1 MNELKNKNIAQ
12 LEEEIEELRIQLE
25 EANETIDAI
34 RTGQVDA
41 LVVHGEDGH
50 QLYTLKSADQTYRVF
65 IEKMAE
71 GAVTIDRN
79 GIVLYCNS
87 QFGEILKRSISQ
99 IIGSAFESYVAEQD
113 KTRYREIFVKGWD
126 YDCKVEVNLVAIG
139 DEIPVQLSV
148 TTLDLEGGKSLSII
162 ITDLT
167 SQKATQRL
175 LIEKNN
181 QLEVINLA
189 LEMSNHDLQ
198 QFASIASHD
207 LQEPIR
213 KIQIFS
219 NYLEENETS
228 MSAQSKIHLR
238 KIINSSAR
246 MKTLVT
252 EILNYSKL
260 SADDHQIIDID
271 LNNIIN
277 DLREH
282 FELIIE
288 EKHAII
294 KVGDLPVIE
303 GNNGQIRQM
312 FQNLISNALK
322 FSRDD
327 ISPVIEITSK
337 RIAGKSFEAV
347 AKNDGDYCLVNIQDN
362 GIGFDGKYV
371 DNIFSL
377 FERLNAKDKYE
388 GAGIGLAVAKKIA
401 EKHDGLIT
409 AVSAEGMGAKFQI
422 ILPLKQ
428 KG

>member
-1 MNELKNKNIAQ
+1 MNELTNKSIAQ
-12 LEEEIEELRIQLE
+12 LQEEIDELRIQLE

-41 LVVHGEDGH
+41 LVVQGEDGH
-50 QLYTLKSADQTYRVF
+50 QLYTLKSADQAYRVF

-71 GAVTIDRN
+71 GAVTIDRK

-99 IIGSAFESYVAEQD
+99 IIGSAFENYVAKQD
-113 KTRYREIFVKGWD
+113 KNSYREIFMKGWD
-126 YDCKVEVNLVAIG
+126 NDCKLEVNLMAV
-139 DEIPVQLSV
+139 DHEIPVQLSV
-148 TTLDLEGGKSLSII
+148 TTLDLEEGKSMSII

-167 SQKATQRL
+167 SQKATQKL

-181 QLEVINLA
+181 QLEEINLA

-228 MSAQSKIHLR
+228 MSTQSKIRLR

-260 SADDHQIIDID
+260 SADDHEIVNID
-271 LNNIIN
+271 LNYIIN

-282 FELIIE
+282 FELLIQ
-288 EKHAII
+288 EKRALI
-294 KVGDLPVIE
+294 KVGELPVIE
-303 GNNGQIRQM
+303 GNIGQIRQM
-312 FQNLISNALK
+312 FQNLISNSLK
-322 FSRDD
+322 FSRDH
-327 ISPVIEITSK
+327 ISPVIEVTSK
-337 RIAGKSFEAV
+337 RIAGKSFEAAV
-347 AKNDGDYCLVNIQDN
+347 KKDGDYCIVNIQDN

-388 GAGIGLAVAKKIA
+388 GAGIGLAIAKKIV

-409 AVSAEGMGAKFQI
+409 AVSAEGKGAKFQI
-422 ILPLKQ
+422 ILPLKH